1 MGVIREISRLPDA
14 IHRLTATVQ
23 AFVQLERDTG
33 STDERLEELER
44 SRALW
49 EAEMEAMVMRVESRY
64 KAAAAAE
71 GRARKLSDKID
82 LFDQD
87 REEVE
92 TPVPGND
99 ASPSEEEE
107 VHPMYLGL
115 APNSKAYALRAKY
128 SL

>member
-1 MGVIREISRLPDA
+1 MGVLREITRLPDA
-14 IHRLTATVQ
+14 IHRLTAALRGLSDAQGGATPSM
-23 AFVQLERDTG
+23 D
-33 STDERLEELER
+33 RLEELER

-49 EAEMEAMVMRVESRY
+49 EAEMEAMVLRVESRY

-71 GRARKLSDKID
+71 ARARKQNEKLDV
-82 LFDQD
+82 FDAD

-99 ASPSEEEE
+99 AAPGEEEE
-107 VHPMYLGL
+107 VYPMHLGL